1 MIRIYE
7 GCDGSGKST
16 KAQEDAL
23 KLGCPYVH
31 NPVDWRCE
39 NPYEAWLEF
48 FNKYKDKDICVD
60 RSFIGN
66 PIYRTWD
73 NGYESSDFWDD
84 ELDDLCRQKYT
95 LIYCESGTEYEDATS
110 RGEDNLKTKEDYD
123 KIKELYDLF
132 IKRNILPHNPV
143 YKYNW
148 RTQEMSEVKAEETEV
163 SFE

>member
-16 KAQEDAL
+16 KAQEDA
-23 KLGCPYVH
+23 KILGCEYIH
-31 NPVDWRCE
+31 NPVHWLCE
-39 NPYEAWLEF
+39 NPYEEWKKF
-48 FNKYKDKDICVD
+48 FERYKGQTICVD

-73 NGYESSDFWDD
+73 DGKKSSDFTD
-84 ELDDLCRQKYT
+84 EQLKDLLEQEYM
-95 LIYCESGTEYEDATS
+95 LIYCESGREYEDATS

-123 KIKELYDLF
+123 IIKGMYHMIVKHVVDKDKI
-132 IKRNILPHNPV
+132 V

-148 RTQEMSEVKAEETEV
+148 TTKECVQLKSNNVESLL
-163 SFE
+163 